1 MSLKH
6 HIVAFWTLAAA
17 FVISALYQL
26 YRSALM
32 EVPEYD
38 AFTLTTG
45 IVYAAFIG
53 VSALVLTDRRW
64 AWWIVSVLVVLL
76 LLLGVFWY
84 YPVVVPAR
92 IEAGAMGLVGWLEGS
107 LYMGLLFV
115 DEFICILNLL
125 GARLQGSER

>member
-1 MSLKH
+1 MALKH

-17 FVISALYQL
+17 FVISAVYQL

-45 IVYAAFIG
+45 NVYAAFIG

-64 AWWIVSVLVVLL
+64 AWWIVSVLVLL
-76 LLLGVFWY
+76 LLSLGVFWY

-92 IEAGAMGLVGWLEGS
+92 IEAGAMGPVGWLEGTI
-107 LYMGLLFV
+107 YMGLLFV
-115 DEFICILNLL
+115 AGFICVLNLL
-125 GARLQGSER
+125 GARLEGSEG